1 MSFFTFFELQ
11 IITVSFTRCFSQD
24 SIFWAD
30 HPYVIFKEQTTFM
43 SYKRGNNACY
53 LVKKNYAITLI
64 NHTKNVKLIVLSSL
78 PFPLFEDL
86 LLFFFWCE
94 SSLASWAIV
103 LFSSLILSKYNLN
116 TSLWL
121 IHVLQNWL
129 KTILVF
135 LLMQAKEKK
144 GWPLLLLHNATR

>member
-1 MSFFTFFELQ
+1 MHVIWS
-11 IITVSFTRCFSQD
+11 II
-24 SIFWAD
+24 
-30 HPYVIFKEQTTFM
+30 
-43 SYKRGNNACY
+43 
-53 LVKKNYAITLI
+53 LI
-64 NHTKNVKLIVLSSL
+64 NYTKNVKLIMLSSL

-121 IHVLQNWL
+121 IHVLQN
-129 KTILVF
+129 
-135 LLMQAKEKK
+135 
-144 GWPLLLLHNATR
+144 